1 MSGARFSLFGD
12 DESEDEVP
20 PTPVPGAFPSPI
32 PPPISADPL
41 PVPTVPGGLPLPS
54 HSESSASTPAQNTS
68 PVPSGSPNIPPNL
81 STPGNGSDDQVIEPD
96 PVDAASDIPPI
107 HVSPPQ
113 NGASASNSSSTSV
126 ATTPTTEEPA
136 HPPGSING
144 DPVVTES
151 ASETSTRE
159 ETPPIPEL
167 DVTSDIL
174 DDPMSTSAILAFLG
188 PAPGAATSGP
198 PNIPQPHD
206 TPLTSDER
214 AQFAADTFLATG
226 DLEAAGEAIAEL
238 KNMLNTDAEV
248 SSARRAELTEV
259 LSSILSQ
266 RFEHF
271 GDVDDME
278 EAVETQMQL
287 AQLAMEDGADPDLRA
302 KSHGGLGRTLTAQFE
317 HTGDIDDADLAIDHL
332 NQALDMMPPGHPG
345 RPTVLADL
353 AKAELAHYAHK
364 DDPSRLQ
371 QALARCEEALSL
383 ISADAPERTPLS
395 GLLGGALISR
405 FERTHRHED
414 IARAVEYLE
423 FAVTHTPEGN
433 PERPKRMRSHGD
445 AILSLA
451 VIENDWNGLNTAIG
465 ILETALE
472 LLTTEHAA
480 YPIVSGSLAKAFHT
494 RYRNTN
500 NVEDLDKAID
510 QLKTTVEYTP
520 FTDPNHARITDL
532 LGKSFMAKYRAAT
545 QPPRTQFLE
554 YAITL
559 HRQAV
564 ALTPPEHRHYPG
576 RLESLGKAYSKR
588 YRSMLR
594 RHSAQQSDLHEA
606 ERCLRE
612 AMERDS
618 SRRDNIL
625 HELGKLN
632 QP

>member
-1 MSGARFSLFGD
+1 MSGARFSLFD
-12 DESEDEVP
+12 DDEDEVP
-20 PTPVPGAFPSPI
+20 LTPVPGAFPSGI
-32 PPPISADPL
+32 PPPVSAVPP
-41 PVPTVPGGLPLPS
+41 PVSTVPGGFPRSS

-68 PVPSGSPNIPPNL
+68 PAPSGSPNIPPNL
-81 STPGNGSDDQVIEPD
+81 SIPGNGSDHQVIEPD
-96 PVDAASDIPPI
+96 PVNVAPDIPPI
-107 HVSPPQ
+107 HVPPPQ
-113 NGASASNSSSTSV
+113 NGASASNSPSTSV

-136 HPPGSING
+136 HPPSSING
-144 DPVVTES
+144 DPVVAGS
-151 ASETSTRE
+151 DSETSTRE

-167 DVTSDIL
+167 DVGSDIL
-174 DDPMSTSAILAFLG
+174 DDPMSTSAILTFLG
-188 PAPGAATSGP
+188 PTPGAPTSGP
-198 PNIPQPHD
+198 PPHH

-248 SSARRAELTEV
+248 SRARRAELTEA

-287 AQLAMEDGADPDLRA
+287 AQLAMEDGADPELRA

-332 NQALDMMPPGHPG
+332 NQALNMMPPGHPG

-383 ISADAPERTPLS
+383 VPVEAPERTPLS

-423 FAVTHTPEGN
+423 FAVARTPEGN
-433 PERPKRMRSHGD
+433 PERPKRMRSYGD
-445 AILSLA
+445 AILSRA
-451 VIENDWNGLNTAIG
+451 VIENDWDGLNAAIG
-465 ILETALE
+465 ILEAALE
-472 LLTTEHAA
+472 LLTTHHAA

-532 LGKSFMAKYRAAT
+532 LGKSFMAKYRVAT

-588 YRSMLR
+588 YRSMRR
-594 RHSAQQSDLHEA
+594 RHSAQQSDLQEA

-632 QP
+632 